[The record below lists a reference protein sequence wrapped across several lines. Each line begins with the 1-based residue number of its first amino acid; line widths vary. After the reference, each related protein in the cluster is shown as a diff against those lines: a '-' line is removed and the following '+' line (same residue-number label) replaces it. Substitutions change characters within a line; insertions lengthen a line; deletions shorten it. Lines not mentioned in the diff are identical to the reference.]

1 MTDYKDLGF
10 TTSGINSFNLESQRE
25 SGKFILIES
34 ERTDTNRQATANY
47 ELKLQ
52 EIQANSHR

>member
-1 MTDYKDLGF
+1 MTDCKDLGF
-10 TTSGINSFNLESQRE
+10 TTSGIESNLVTQRE

-34 ERTDTNRQATANY
+34 EPADTNRQATAHY